1 MGSVVIT
8 HYGVCDTNCC
18 TKDFG
23 CLTLLPTVSARL
35 NLSLELCVPPPL
47 ALESKKIK
55 RFSPRTEVEP
65 ATNVQNKNFYCSYS
79 VIPDPST
86 LLFVPHLWCNSTPP
100 GQLLM
105 GSNVKCYCG
114 PQCIHDLQQYLLINH
129 EPALFCS
136 LKYLTWQG
144 SKHNSARQN
153 SLVRKHEVFTV
164 LPLSAKQNFCDLDL
178 VWDLIPM
185 EQSTLNSMIHGQT

>member
-79 VIPDPST
+79 VIPDLSPSSLYHTCGVIQQKKT
-86 LLFVPHLWCNSTPP
+86 LLFVLNRGFNSWIWF
-100 GQLLM
+100 G
-105 GSNVKCYCG
+105 
-114 PQCIHDLQQYLLINH
+114 I
-129 EPALFCS
+129 
-136 LKYLTWQG
+136 
-144 SKHNSARQN
+144 
-153 SLVRKHEVFTV
+153 
-164 LPLSAKQNFCDLDL
+164 
-178 VWDLIPM
+178 
-185 EQSTLNSMIHGQT
+185 